1 MTWGRSSRRTVIA
14 TSRPVCS
21 AVIWT
26 PGRASRNRSKTV
38 PGGSATGV
46 SGTLS
51 WVIVS
56 APYLPALLHD
66 LLLAGHEGGHQRLP
80 ARRAAGHVDVHGNDL
95 VHALEDGVVA
105 SVGAAVGGA
114 GAHGDDPLG
123 VGHLL
128 VQQLHRRG
136 HLLGDGAG
144 DDHHVRL
151 AGRGP
156 GDDAEAVEVV

>member
-1 MTWGRSSRRTVIA
+1 MTRSRSSRRTVTA

-38 PGGSATGV
+38 PGGSSTTGV
-46 SGTLS
+46 SGALS

-56 APYLPALLHD
+56 AAYLPALLHD
-66 LLLAGHEGGHQRLP
+66 LLLEGHEGVHERLRP
-80 ARRAAGHVDVHGNDL
+80 RRAAGHVDVHGNDL
-95 VHALEDGVVA
+95 VHALEDAVVA
-105 SVGAAVGGA
+105 GVRPAVGGA

-123 VGHLL
+123 VRHLL
-128 VQQLHRRG
+128 VQQLDRG
-136 HLLGDGAG
+136 RHLLGDGAG

-151 AGRGP
+151 AW
-156 GDDAEAVEVV
+156 